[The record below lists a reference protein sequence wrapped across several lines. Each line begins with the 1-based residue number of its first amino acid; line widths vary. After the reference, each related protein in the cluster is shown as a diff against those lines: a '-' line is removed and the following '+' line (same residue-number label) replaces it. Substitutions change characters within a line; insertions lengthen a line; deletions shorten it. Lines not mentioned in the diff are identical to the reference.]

1 MSQHF
6 LLSAKARTL
15 SLAKVMRM
23 DEPQAY
29 AMFRALRWA
38 SDEPVC
44 VHCGHV
50 GAYEYRTRKLFKCK
64 ACKRQFSVTSGTVFS
79 HYKLPMRDY
88 LAAIA
93 IFVNAVKGVSA
104 LQLSRDLG
112 VQYRTAF
119 VLAHKLREALTSE
132 QESIVL
138 GGDVEVDGAY
148 FGGHVRPENRKEDRI
163 DRRKNANKSGK
174 RKSVI
179 VMRERGGRAVTA
191 VFASEH
197 TSTDFIVNSVRPG
210 SVVYTDEAPGWDKVR
225 DFFQSYSI
233 NHQLAYADGH
243 ICTNQAESYF
253 SRLRRAEIGAHHFI
267 SGRYLARYAGEMA
280 WRENHRRDDNG
291 SQFVAAG
298 ILAMR
303 PRASAFKG
311 YSQRHMTNLAA

>member
-1 MSQHF
+1 MAQHF

-23 DEPQAY
+23 SETEAY

-38 SDEPVC
+38 EGEPVC
-44 VHCGHV
+44 THCGHA
-50 GAYEYRTRKLFKCK
+50 GAYEYQSRRIFKCK
-64 ACKRQFSVTSGTVFS
+64 ACRRQFSVTSGTVFS

-88 LAAIA
+88 LAAVA

-119 VLAHKLREALTSE
+119 VLAHKLREALASE
-132 QESIVL
+132 QDGVTL
-138 GGDVEVDGAY
+138 AGDIEVDGAY
-148 FGGHVRPENRKEDRI
+148 FGGYVRPENRKEDRK
-163 DRRKNANKSGK
+163 DRRYAINKNGK
-174 RKSVI
+174 RKSVV

-191 VFASEH
+191 VFPTEH
-197 TSTDFIVNSVRPG
+197 ASTDFIMDNVKAG

-225 DFFQSYSI
+225 DFFQAYSI
-233 NHQLAYADGH
+233 NHQLAYSDGH

-253 SRLRRAEIGAHHFI
+253 SRLRRSEIGTHHFI
-267 SGRYLARYAGEMA
+267 SGRYLDRYAGEMA

-298 ILAMR
+298 ILAMK

-311 YSQRHMTNLAA
+311 YSQRHLQAA

>member
-1 MSQHF
+1 MAQHF

-23 DEPQAY
+23 DETQAY

-38 SDEPVC
+38 EGEPVC
-44 VHCGHV
+44 THCGHA
-50 GAYEYRTRKLFKCK
+50 GAYEYRARRIFKCK

-104 LQLSRDLG
+104 LQLSRDLD

-119 VLAHKLREALTSE
+119 VLAHKLREALASE
-132 QESIVL
+132 QEGVKL
-138 GGDVEVDGAY
+138 AGDIEVDGAY
-148 FGGHVRPENRKEDRI
+148 FGGYVRPENRREDRK
-163 DRRKNANKSGK
+163 DRRKQINKNGK
-174 RKSVI
+174 RKSVV
-179 VMRERGGRAVTA
+179 VMRERGGRVVTA
-191 VFASEH
+191 VFPTEH
-197 TSTDFIVNSVRPG
+197 GSADFIMDNVRPG

-225 DFFQSYSI
+225 DFFQAYSV
-233 NHQLAYADGH
+233 NHREAYADGH

-253 SRLRRAEIGAHHFI
+253 SRLRRSEIGTHHFI
-267 SGRYLARYAGEMA
+267 SGRYLDRYAGEMA
-280 WRENHRRDDNG
+280 WRENHRREDNG
-291 SQFVAAG
+291 AQFFAAG
-298 ILAMR
+298 ILAMK

-311 YSQRHMTNLAA
+311 YSQRHLKAAA

>member
-1 MSQHF
+1 MAQHF

-23 DEPQAY
+23 DDTQAY

-38 SDEPVC
+38 EGEPVC
-44 VHCGHV
+44 THCGHA
-50 GAYEYRTRKLFKCK
+50 GAYEYRARRIFKCK

-104 LQLSRDLG
+104 LQLSRDLD

-119 VLAHKLREALTSE
+119 VLAHKLREALASE
-132 QESIVL
+132 QEGVKL
-138 GGDVEVDGAY
+138 AGDIEVDGAY
-148 FGGHVRPENRKEDRI
+148 FGGYVRPENRREDRK
-163 DRRKNANKSGK
+163 DRRKQINKNGK
-174 RKSVI
+174 RKSVV

-191 VFASEH
+191 VFPTEH
-197 TSTDFIVNSVRPG
+197 GSADFIMDSVRPG

-225 DFFQSYSI
+225 DFFQAYSV
-233 NHQLAYADGH
+233 NHREAYSDGH

-253 SRLRRAEIGAHHFI
+253 SRLRRSEIGTHHFI
-267 SGRYLARYAGEMA
+267 SGRYLDRYAGEMA
-280 WRENHRRDDNG
+280 WRENHRREDNG
-291 SQFVAAG
+291 AQFFAAG
-298 ILAMR
+298 ILAMT

-311 YSQRHMTNLAA
+311 YSQRHLKAAA

>member
-1 MSQHF
+1 
-6 LLSAKARTL
+6 
-15 SLAKVMRM
+15 
-23 DEPQAY
+23 
-29 AMFRALRWA
+29 MFRALRWA
-38 SDEPVC
+38 EGEPVC
-44 VHCGHV
+44 THCCHV
-50 GAYEYRTRKLFKCK
+50 GAYEYQSRRIFKCK
-64 ACKRQFSVTSGTVFS
+64 SCRRQFSVTSGTVFS

-119 VLAHKLREALTSE
+119 VLAHKLREALASE
-132 QESIVL
+132 QDGVTL
-138 GGDVEVDGAY
+138 AGDIEVDGAY
-148 FGGHVRPENRKEDRI
+148 FGGYVRPENRKEDRK
-163 DRRKNANKSGK
+163 DRRKLINRNGK
-174 RKSVI
+174 RKSVV

-191 VFASEH
+191 VFPTEH
-197 TSTDFIVNSVRPG
+197 RAADFIMDKVKAG

-253 SRLRRAEIGAHHFI
+253 SRLRRAEIGSHHFI
-267 SGRYLARYAGEMA
+267 SGRYLDRYAGEMA

-298 ILAMR
+298 ILAMK

-311 YSQRHMTNLAA
+311 YSQRHMTK

>member
-1 MSQHF
+1 MAQHF

-23 DEPQAY
+23 SETEAY

-38 SDEPVC
+38 EGEPVC
-44 VHCGHV
+44 THCGHV
-50 GAYEYRTRKLFKCK
+50 GAYEYQSRRIFKCK
-64 ACKRQFSVTSGTVFS
+64 ACRRQFSVTSGTVFS

-119 VLAHKLREALTSE
+119 VLAHKLREALASE
-132 QESIVL
+132 QDGVTL
-138 GGDVEVDGAY
+138 AGDIEVDGAY
-148 FGGHVRPENRKEDRI
+148 FGGYVRPENRKEDRK
-163 DRRKNANKSGK
+163 DRRKLINKNGK
-174 RKSVI
+174 RRSVV
-179 VMRERGGRAVTA
+179 VMRERGGRVVTA
-191 VFASEH
+191 VFPTEH
-197 TSTDFIVNSVRPG
+197 ASTDFIMDNVKAG

-253 SRLRRAEIGAHHFI
+253 SRLRRAEIGSHHFI
-267 SGRYLARYAGEMA
+267 SGRYLDRYAGEMA

-298 ILAMR
+298 ILAMK

-311 YSQRHMTNLAA
+311 YSQRHMTK

>member
-1 MSQHF
+1 MAQHF

-23 DEPQAY
+23 DETQAY

-38 SDEPVC
+38 EGEPVC
-44 VHCGHV
+44 TYCGHT
-50 GAYEYRTRKLFKCK
+50 GAYEYRARRIFKCK

-104 LQLSRDLG
+104 LQLSRDLD

-119 VLAHKLREALTSE
+119 VLAHKLREALASE
-132 QESIVL
+132 QEGVKL
-138 GGDVEVDGAY
+138 AGDIEVDGAY
-148 FGGHVRPENRKEDRI
+148 FGGYVRPENRREDRK
-163 DRRKNANKSGK
+163 DRRKQINKNGK
-174 RKSVI
+174 RKSVV
-179 VMRERGGRAVTA
+179 VMRERGGRVLTA
-191 VFASEH
+191 VFPTEH
-197 TSTDFIVNSVRPG
+197 GSADFIMENVRPG

-225 DFFQSYSI
+225 DFFQAYSV
-233 NHQLAYADGH
+233 NHREAYSDGH

-253 SRLRRAEIGAHHFI
+253 SRLRRSEIGTHHFI
-267 SGRYLARYAGEMA
+267 SGRYLDRYAGEMA
-280 WRENHRRDDNG
+280 WRENHRREDNG
-291 SQFVAAG
+291 AQFFAAG
-298 ILAMR
+298 ILAMK

-311 YSQRHMTNLAA
+311 YSQRHLKAAA